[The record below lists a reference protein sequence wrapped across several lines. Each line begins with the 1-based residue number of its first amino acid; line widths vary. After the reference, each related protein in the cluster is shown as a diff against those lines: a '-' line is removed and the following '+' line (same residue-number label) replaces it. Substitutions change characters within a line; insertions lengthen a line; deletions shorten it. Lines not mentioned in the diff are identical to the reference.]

1 MVVFGFNLNMFAAK
15 MCTENILMKRIF
27 ILSLGILLWIQ
38 SLQAQPT
45 AGGRPVSFSK
55 QWIGYRIPEVVTP
68 AVDLLAI
75 RAEDALRDLEK
86 GHPYRFGINHYQTIT
101 PEQEGDWVALPDG
114 GRMWRVK
121 ITCPGALSVNLTFD
135 RFRLPKGGKLFIF
148 SEDGSDVLGA
158 LTHLNNRADGLLG
171 CDLVMG
177 SSMIVEYSEPAQV
190 EFPAELSIYRITHG
204 YRSIIDHAW
213 KAYGDAGACQVNV
226 NCPQGN
232 NWQNE
237 KRSVACIVVGG
248 NESCTGALVNN
259 TANDGT
265 PYFLTANHCY
275 DPTVA
280 TWVFRFNWESPGCA
294 NQNGPT
300 NQTVS
305 GAILRAKSP
314 SSDFCLL
321 ELSAQ
326 PDPSINAYLS
336 GWSRSFQP
344 ADSAIGIHH
353 PSGDIMKISFADNS
367 TQAGTYSGAS
377 TWRVGQWTLGCTE
390 PGSSG
395 SPLYDTHHHLVGQ
408 LFGGPSACGAAA
420 TSMYDHY
427 GRFAKSWTGDGS
439 ASTRL
444 RDWLDP
450 SNIADSTLDG
460 RELSTPL
467 TTWNAGIQSIGAPA
481 DSSES
486 CSNSI
491 NPSISIRNYGA
502 NAITSLTIAYRL
514 DGQPWQNQPFTGNLP
529 FGQTVVVNLP
539 VFNNLSPGQH
549 VFEARTQLPN
559 GSADEDTLNDRRQV
573 VFTVIVPNPQ
583 PLPIATAFAESGFP
597 YANWQVQNP
606 DNNNTWTLFTGAS
619 ANPEDS
625 RCLKMDNYNDAAL
638 TAGQLDVAVMPFI
651 TMPAGSY
658 PVWLK
663 WRYAY
668 ARFQTRKDSLFVA
681 YSNDCGTTWN
691 RLWAKGGTGLATN
704 GGSSTANVFTPT
716 ASQWK
721 ADSLNLRGL
730 LPENTD
736 LRIGFISRTELG
748 NNLYLD
754 MINLQEL
761 SDVGIPS
768 FGSERFNIQPNPSS
782 DGRFMVTMP
791 KNETS
796 QIGQWRVM
804 NLLGQPVPASIST
817 HNLNVVIDIQNQ
829 PEGVYFFEYSG
840 SGQKMVQKCVY
851 SR

>member
-1 MVVFGFNLNMFAAK
+1 
-15 MCTENILMKRIF
+15 
-27 ILSLGILLWIQ
+27 
-38 SLQAQPT
+38 
-45 AGGRPVSFSK
+45 
-55 QWIGYRIPEVVTP
+55 
-68 AVDLLAI
+68 
-75 RAEDALRDLEK
+75 
-86 GHPYRFGINHYQTIT
+86 
-101 PEQEGDWVALPDG
+101 
-114 GRMWRVK
+114 
-121 ITCPGALSVNLTFD
+121 
-135 RFRLPKGGKLFIF
+135 
-148 SEDGSDVLGA
+148 
-158 LTHLNNRADGLLG
+158 
-171 CDLVMG
+171 
-177 SSMIVEYSEPAQV
+177 
-190 EFPAELSIYRITHG
+190 
-204 YRSIIDHAW
+204 
-213 KAYGDAGACQVNV
+213 
-226 NCPQGN
+226 
-232 NWQNE
+232 
-237 KRSVACIVVGG
+237 
-248 NESCTGALVNN
+248 
-259 TANDGT
+259 
-265 PYFLTANHCY
+265 
-275 DPTVA
+275 
-280 TWVFRFNWESPGCA
+280 
-294 NQNGPT
+294 
-300 NQTVS
+300 
-305 GAILRAKSP
+305 
-314 SSDFCLL
+314 
-321 ELSAQ
+321 
-326 PDPSINAYLS
+326 
-336 GWSRSFQP
+336 
-344 ADSAIGIHH
+344 
-353 PSGDIMKISFADNS
+353 
-367 TQAGTYSGAS
+367 
-377 TWRVGQWTLGCTE
+377 
-390 PGSSG
+390 
-395 SPLYDTHHHLVGQ
+395 
-408 LFGGPSACGAAA
+408 
-420 TSMYDHY
+420 
-427 GRFAKSWTGDGS
+427 
-439 ASTRL
+439 
-444 RDWLDP
+444 
-450 SNIADSTLDG
+450 
-460 RELSTPL
+460 
-467 TTWNAGIQSIGAPA
+467 
-481 DSSES
+481 
-486 CSNSI
+486 
-491 NPSISIRNYGA
+491 
-502 NAITSLTIAYRL
+502 L